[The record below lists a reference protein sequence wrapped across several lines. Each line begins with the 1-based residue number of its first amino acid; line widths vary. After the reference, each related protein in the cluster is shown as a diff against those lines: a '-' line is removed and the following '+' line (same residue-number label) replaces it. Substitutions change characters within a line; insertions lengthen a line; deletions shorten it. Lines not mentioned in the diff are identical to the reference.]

1 MSMTITFQQLR
12 ALKDSLPDGA
22 MSKIAEELG
31 LQVETVRNYFGGANF
46 ENGKVV
52 GIHFEPGPG
61 GGIVKI
67 DDDRIIKMA
76 QKMAPQENAEN

>member
-1 MSMTITFQQLR
+1 MTITFAELR
-12 ALKDSLPDGA
+12 AIKDRLPDGS
-22 MSKIAEELG
+22 MSKIANELEMS
-31 LQVETVRNYFGGANF
+31 VETVRNYFGGANF

-61 GGIVKI
+61 GGIVRV

-76 QKMAPQENAEN
+76 MDMLEEKPTT

>member
-1 MSMTITFQQLR
+1 MSMTITFQELR

-22 MSKIAEELG
+22 MSEIAEKLD

-76 QKMAPQENAEN
+76 QEMAPQHNAEN

>member
-1 MSMTITFQQLR
+1 MSMTITFQELR

-22 MSKIAEELG
+22 MTKIAEELG
-31 LQVETVRNYFGGANF
+31 MEAETVRNYFGGANF

-76 QKMAPQENAEN
+76 QAMAPQSADN